1 MNKNL
6 LEKDLAME
14 TIEKI
19 QQGQERGFIL
29 ITTYLVIFVMATI
42 CGALFWRHMAYAN
55 AVARNTNR
63 LVAFNMAEAGL
74 DQAMVAI
81 ANPDTGPTYAGSNG
95 YVSMD
100 AANVRGGYNVTV
112 CPPSCDGVE
121 EAINPGYRLV
131 RSTGETPDGNP
142 ASSGYESRTVHAYV
156 GTRPSSLFQFAIFSN
171 GNITMSGNATTD
183 AYDSAESAYS
193 SAVSQIDGDI
203 GTNATGIGAIDLNG
217 NNVRVKGDAIIGPG
231 GNVETAITGNNLATK
246 ILGTKSVQTQRLDYE
261 AKTTDISYTTITL
274 NQKTPTALSAGT
286 YRLHS
291 LTITGKE
298 SLAPTGPTVLY
309 VDGPVSIAGQGIAT
323 ASNRPR
329 NLIIYVTTSDTVS
342 LSGQGDFYGGIY
354 APLSHIQNTGQG
366 ALYGAAIGN
375 TYSQSG
381 NGAVH
386 FDQDLKRISGGPSQT
401 IQIQSWQEQ
410 NPTVTG

>member
-1 MNKNL
+1 
-6 LEKDLAME
+6 
-14 TIEKI
+14 
-19 QQGQERGFIL
+19 
-29 ITTYLVIFVMATI
+29 
-42 CGALFWRHMAYAN
+42 
-55 AVARNTNR
+55 
-63 LVAFNMAEAGL
+63 
-74 DQAMVAI
+74 
-81 ANPDTGPTYAGSNG
+81 
-95 YVSMD
+95 
-100 AANVRGGYNVTV
+100 
-112 CPPSCDGVE
+112 
-121 EAINPGYRLV
+121 
-131 RSTGETPDGNP
+131 
-142 ASSGYESRTVHAYV
+142 
-156 GTRPSSLFQFAIFSN
+156 
-171 GNITMSGNATTD
+171 MSGNATTD